1 MVGYMKPSKKNFSES
16 DNALYQSIYCGL
28 CRCMKYEYGFIGMTV
43 LNYELVNT
51 LLLIGAMAQSPY
63 PQTIM
68 SCSLTPFYWRSMA
81 GVDQEAFR
89 AAAAVSITAAVMETQ
104 DDLRDND
111 KGKRSA
117 SLLHSLISPKTQKI
131 PAAYKEELEHLEKQ
145 HLFFQSL
152 ESRAISGDPD
162 VTFSMLTDACGEIFA
177 QAACIVGFHA
187 GCQQLKELYDLMFL
201 WGQWIYLL
209 DAVEDYAADK
219 QKGTFNP
226 LFLQDRPS
234 SITAFLKEIEVHAV
248 SVMEELPFRNYESI
262 VHTLF
267 RTQLPHRSNQIIST
281 ANLSEIEGSCHDQ
294 SIQLKN

>member
-1 MVGYMKPSKKNFSES
+1 MIGYMKPSKKNFSGS
-16 DNALYQSIYCGL
+16 DYDLYQSIYCGL
-28 CRCMKYEYGFIGMTV
+28 CRCMKYEYGFTGMAV

-63 PQTIM
+63 PQMLM
-68 SCSLTPFYWRSMA
+68 SCSLTPFYWRFMT
-81 GVDQEAFR
+81 GVNQEAFR
-89 AAAAVSITAAVMETQ
+89 AAAAVSITAAAMEIQ

-111 KGKRSA
+111 KGKHSTA
-117 SLLHSLISPKTQKI
+117 LLHSLICPKTQKI
-131 PAAYKEELEHLEKQ
+131 PAAYREELEHLEKQ
-145 HLFFQSL
+145 HLLFQSL
-152 ESRAISGDPD
+152 ESRAVSRDPD

-177 QAACIVGFHA
+177 QAACIVGVHA

-209 DAVEDYAADK
+209 DAVKDYDADK

-234 SITAFLKEIEVHAV
+234 SVTAFLKEIEAHAV
-248 SVMEELPFRNYESI
+248 SVIEGLSFRNYESI
-262 VHTLF
+262 IHTLF
-267 RTQLPHRSNQIIST
+267 RIQLPQRSDHILNN
-281 ANLSEIEGSCHDQ
+281 ANLSEIEGSCHDP